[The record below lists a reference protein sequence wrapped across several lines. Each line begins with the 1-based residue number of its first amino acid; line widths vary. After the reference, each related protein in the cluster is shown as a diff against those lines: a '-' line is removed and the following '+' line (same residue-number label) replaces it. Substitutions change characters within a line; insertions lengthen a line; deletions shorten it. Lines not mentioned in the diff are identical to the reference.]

1 MEKNIMIQVY
11 DTGKYVTE
19 EGTDILNL
27 IINIKGEYQK
37 EGKSSIN
44 ITYGSKMILENLRID
59 KTYTRLDRVQKLLKE
74 NSLDF
79 VGLESIILTAHVEWQ
94 LGRKK
99 FETTET
105 LLRELYSHT
114 DLYVEEVEEEE

>member
-19 EGTDILNL
+19 EGTEILNL

-37 EGKSSIN
+37 DGKTSIN